1 MDSTLQ
7 SDLADGRTIVI
18 DGGTGA
24 ELQRRG
30 VPVDPICWHAL
41 AALSHHSE
49 LVSAHVD
56 FINAGAKVITTNTF
70 STHRFLMQAAGHAH
84 DYARATE
91 ASVAAARRART
102 ETGIPVR
109 IAGSMSCM
117 PPAFDTANYPDDK
130 TARASYIEH
139 AHMLAD
145 LGVDIIALEMIQ
157 DLRHGGWALDAA
169 TATGLPVWLG
179 IACRAGADSSD
190 VVCFDFPDSKLE
202 DLLSGLLDRKP
213 QLLNIMH
220 TPIDVVASAFACI
233 RRQWNGPI
241 GVYPE
246 VGSFDVVNRRRT
258 TRISP
263 SEFAQAAG
271 DWIELGANVIGG
283 CCGATPSHVAALTDE
298 AIAEDSSSTGQF
310 RPSVRM

>member
-1 MDSTLQ
+1 MALTAEQ
-7 SDLADGRTIVI
+7 PCII

-30 VPVDPICWHAL
+30 IPVDPVCWHAR
-41 AALSHHSE
+41 AALTHQSE
-49 LVSAHVD
+49 LVSVHVD
-56 FINAGAKVITTNTF
+56 FINAGAQVITTNTF
-70 STHRFLMQAAGHAH
+70 ATHRYVMSAAGHGL

-102 ETGIPVR
+102 ETGVPVR

-117 PPAFDTANYPDDK
+117 PPGFDVSNYPDDK

-139 AHMLAD
+139 AHLLAD
-145 LGVDIIALEMIQ
+145 LGVDLIALEMIQ

-169 TATGLPVWLG
+169 IATGLPVWLG
-179 IACRAGADSSD
+179 FACRMSPELNEP
-190 VVCFDFPDSKLE
+190 VCFDFPQTRLE
-202 DLLSGLLDRKP
+202 LLLNGLLDRDVA
-213 QLLNIMH
+213 LVCIMH
-220 TPIDVVASAFACI
+220 TPISDIPQCFDYV
-233 RRQWNGPI
+233 RRYWDGAM

-258 TRISP
+258 VQMSP
-263 SEFAQAAG
+263 SEFAAAARG
-271 DWIELGANVIGG
+271 WIELGANVIGG

-298 AIAEDSSSTGQF
+298 IILGRSA
-310 RPSVRM
+310 